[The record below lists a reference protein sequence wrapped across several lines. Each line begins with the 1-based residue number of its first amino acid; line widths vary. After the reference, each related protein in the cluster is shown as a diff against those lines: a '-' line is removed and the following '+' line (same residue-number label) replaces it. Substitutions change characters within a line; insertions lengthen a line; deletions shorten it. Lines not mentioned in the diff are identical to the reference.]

1 MLLLLIACNG
11 APEPPA
17 PDDPDV
23 PAAPVELAGSF
34 GFDEDCGT
42 TPTGIPVYA
51 SYSLTL
57 TGDTF
62 DMQGHGF
69 QTEVDV
75 QGTVTDAGALVD
87 ADGNRLYKLQAL
99 PQGVAVH
106 PEQLVFSC
114 TQVAVFTQ

>member
-17 PDDPDV
+17 PTPEA
-23 PAAPVELAGSF
+23 PTEPVELAGTFS
-34 GFDEDCGT
+34 FDEDCGT
-42 TPTGIPVYA
+42 TPTDIPIYA
-51 SYSLTL
+51 AYTLTL
-57 TGDTF
+57 SGDTF

-99 PQGVAVH
+99 PEGVAVH